1 MPGAFA
7 EETLERNKCEGKD
20 QIGDKEIN
28 GALGRL
34 GIGLLEQRQNGK
46 QNDNGA
52 RVDDLPLEMA
62 AIRFVGAHAR
72 GRDSSGNSLARRK
85 ERVRRRIQLA
95 TIKVMLGEFALL
107 AD

>member
-1 MPGAFA
+1 
-7 EETLERNKCEGKD
+7 
-20 QIGDKEIN
+20 
-28 GALGRL
+28 
-34 GIGLLEQRQNGK
+34 
-46 QNDNGA
+46 
-52 RVDDLPLEMA
+52 MA